1 MNKMEEEIKKLKNGD
16 IVREMKDLQ
25 KSHMKNIEKGMEK
38 ALTQELTKANEKIRN
53 LEKLLNE
60 KEDELTKKENREMKE
75 NDPNKYKLLN
85 DMYKLEKQTK
95 TTVTYTKKGYLL
107 TSDIPNRNQNS
118 R

>member
-1 MNKMEEEIKKLKNGD
+1 
-16 IVREMKDLQ
+16 
-25 KSHMKNIEKGMEK
+25 MKNIENGMEK

-85 DMYKLEKQTK
+85 DMYKLEK
-95 TTVTYTKKGYLL
+95 
-107 TSDIPNRNQNS
+107 
-118 R
+118 